1 MASPK
6 ETFMAMLAKKKAG
19 AGAPKNAEGE
29 TAAQEAKDAAD
40 IKKENTPVKGKAG
53 KMPFPIKKKGKC

>member
-6 ETFMAMLAKKKAG
+6 ETFMAMLAKKKG
-19 AGAPKNAEGE
+19 AVPAKNAEGE